1 MSFNAID
8 SGAVMKELLRLPWKE
23 EEEEEEED
31 VIEGSKFLAVRG
43 PSVVSLV
50 ATRQPIRAVE
60 GFGFAHQYGRRFE
73 FGNRRLQERIGFKEL
88 WYQA

>member
-1 MSFNAID
+1 MSFSAID
-8 SGAVMKELLRLPWKE
+8 SGAVMKELLRLPW

-31 VIEGSKFLAVRG
+31 VIEGRKFTAVRG

-60 GFGFAHQYGRRFE
+60 GFGFAHQYRRRFE
-73 FGNRRLQERIGFKEL
+73 FGNCRD
-88 WYQA
+88 Y

>member
-31 VIEGSKFLAVRG
+31 VIVCLLRLAF
-43 PSVVSLV
+43 SSS
-50 ATRQPIRAVE
+50 
-60 GFGFAHQYGRRFE
+60 YGHT
-73 FGNRRLQERIGFKEL
+73 
-88 WYQA
+88 